1 MLRLAN
7 AALVA
12 LAAAVGAAAAVD
24 ALRARPE
31 APPEEA
37 VRALGAR
44 GELLFSDERCARARL
59 ALPSLRVEPVAR
71 IVGCEVFGHRGS
83 IGVVRGEVGW
93 YAYPGGVTMLL
104 TRAQLERETGA
115 AGSRVVAAAWLA
127 NTRYAA
133 LVERPGAR
141 ERHLLL
147 FEADRATR
155 RVGALD
161 PQYRELRSSPRGG
174 WFAALGGGRLAVYD
188 AAGDPVA
195 PPSGLDAP
203 HAIAWSRDD
212 AVAAVADA
220 EGVVLFRAAAGRP
233 AVRLPIRARDLA
245 WRN

>member
-1 MLRLAN
+1 M
-7 AALVA
+7 
-12 LAAAVGAAAAVD
+12 
-24 ALRARPE
+24 
-31 APPEEA
+31 
-37 VRALGAR
+37 
-44 GELLFSDERCARARL
+44 
-59 ALPSLRVEPVAR
+59 
-71 IVGCEVFGHRGS
+71 
-83 IGVVRGEVGW
+83 
-93 YAYPGGVTMLL
+93 
-104 TRAQLERETGA
+104 
-115 AGSRVVAAAWLA
+115 
-127 NTRYAA
+127 
-133 LVERPGAR
+133 ERPGAR

-220 EGVVLFRAAAGRP
+220 EGVVLFRAATGWP